1 MAAAAADFALSK
13 QAMSYAL
20 CKHLERDPV
29 TPLRRSLP
37 QLLNP
42 FFFTLEARR
51 MALRYLLLFNG
62 HVGVFFPFLLV
73 RTEMF

>member
-42 FFFTLEARR
+42 FF
-51 MALRYLLLFNG
+51 LL
-62 HVGVFFPFLLV
+62 
-73 RTEMF
+73 